1 MPPLAQWAEP
11 LELRALRALAK
22 PGWNSE
28 SREAVARLVE
38 PLIRTRTTAAWIERL
53 VPAGGWAAAVNE
65 YAETFADPA
74 VQAADAV
81 EEISHPV
88 ARPGKRL
95 RLPLEVPTGR
105 AGARRLPPGPA
116 QPPDAT

>member
-22 PGWNSE
+22 PGWNFE

-53 VPAGGWAAAVNE
+53 VPAGVWAAAVND

-74 VQAADAV
+74 LPAAHAV
-81 EEISHPV
+81 EEISPPV
-88 ARPGKRL
+88 AGAGELL
-95 RLPLEVPTGR
+95 RLSPGVF
-105 AGARRLPPGPA
+105 AG
-116 QPPDAT
+116 